1 MYRSKHK
8 DAYQVMN
15 GPYQSCSGRSC
26 FPSDMP
32 FWASTDATN
41 ARYAA
46 MKLNLGRGMAAAG
59 QGRFG

>member
-1 MYRSKHK
+1 
-8 DAYQVMN
+8 
-15 GPYQSCSGRSC
+15 
-26 FPSDMP
+26 MP
-32 FWASTDATN
+32 FWASTGATN